1 MASPSPPLSLCL
13 NLIASLCFPLCAA
26 FVPYANRHTSIF
38 VCVFISVIGIMC
50 IICGVSMLSIDLLAR
65 NSTYCGNFRLLLTSS
80 SSLSALRIEYACAS
94 MRPWWLRAP
103 MLRYPLEMEST
114 TPVRRHRPRHRHG
127 ATTCGN
133 SETYSM
139 ALWGVASLISLSC
152 LCLQL

>member
-1 MASPSPPLSLCL
+1 MASPSPLSLRVSIL
-13 NLIASLCFPLCAA
+13 LPLCASR
-26 FVPYANRHTSIF
+26 FVQLLCHMLIDIHVY
-38 VCVFISVIGIMC
+38 VYVFISVIGIMC

-114 TPVRRHRPRHRHG
+114 TPVRRHRHCHRHG

-133 SETYSM
+133 SETCSM
-139 ALWGVASLISLSC
+139 ALWGGCLSD
-152 LCLQL
+152 

>member
-1 MASPSPPLSLCL
+1 MVSPQRPSLTILLPFCASRFVQSLCHM
-13 NLIASLCFPLCAA
+13 LIDI
-26 FVPYANRHTSIF
+26 Y
-38 VCVFISVIGIMC
+38 VFISVIGIMC

-65 NSTYCGNFRLLLTSS
+65 NSTYCGNFRLLLAS

-103 MLRYPLEMEST
+103 MLRYPLEMESS
-114 TPVRRHRPRHRHG
+114 TPVRRHRHRHRHG

-133 SETYSM
+133 TETCSM

>member
-1 MASPSPPLSLCL
+1 MSGFPPAPLSHY
-13 NLIASLCFPLCAA
+13 LIASLCFPLCAV
-26 FVPYANRHTSIF
+26 FVPYANRHIRIYIADWHYVYYLRT
-38 VCVFISVIGIMC
+38 VNA
-50 IICGVSMLSIDLLAR
+50 SIDLLAR
-65 NSTYCGNFRLLLTSS
+65 NSTYCGNFRLLLASS

-103 MLRYPLEMEST
+103 MLRYPLEMESS
-114 TPVRRHRPRHRHG
+114 TPMRRHRHRHRHG

-133 SETYSM
+133 TETCSM